1 MCDEYTDSKNDKVIK
16 FSEKEYNELWF
27 ALQWPEDKIKILQ
40 QEKELNGLVKW
51 LGI

>member
-16 FSEKEYNELWF
+16 LTEQEYNELWF
-27 ALQWPEDKIKILQ
+27 DMQFPDDKKRMLE
-40 QEKELNGLVKW
+40 QEKELNGIVKW